1 MHVPDPDKISNFI
14 PEIIGA
20 MMMKRMRRWLPLFIL
35 VPVILAGCEKK
46 VMPEEEEEG
55 PVQASALIQKI
66 NGFIKEAMSDVYL
79 WYDKMPVI
87 DIRYETDPKV
97 YFDKLLYSEDRWSYI
112 TDDLA
117 AFEGSQQ
124 GIEKTYG
131 YSLTFGRFVDA
142 TGLPTGNY
150 FGIVEY
156 VYPNTP
162 ASEAGFTRGD
172 LIIRLNGG
180 NITADNYRD
189 LLSGTSVSVTK
200 GILTSEG
207 ISTGETVVLV
217 AEELNLDPVHMY
229 KIIENEGH
237 KIGYLVY
244 LQYIPGYNGT
254 SLKVA
259 LQYFK
264 DNQITDLV
272 LDLRYNPGG
281 FVSAAQ
287 YLTSSIAPK
296 GVVDNASTLVTYQ
309 WNDKY
314 QAYWISND
322 RKDQLGVSFDPTVP
336 VKLGLSKLYVL
347 TGYGTASA
355 SELTICGLEPY
366 MEVTTV
372 GDTTYGKYTAST
384 TIKPEEWYNS
394 EAEYSDFKNWG
405 LQPIIIRY
413 ANAQGVTSFKNG
425 FAPDFYVR
433 DELLPAHPLGDL
445 TEPLLRKAVED
456 ITGTTLP
463 VQKRAV
469 MPVDYIVVDRGFS
482 KFDHL
487 KRNLLIDP
495 PGDIR
500 NIPD

>member
-1 MHVPDPDKISNFI
+1 
-14 PEIIGA
+14 
-20 MMMKRMRRWLPLFIL
+20 MMMKKIIRRMPLIVLAAF
-35 VPVILAGCEKK
+35 ILAGCEKK
-46 VMPEEEEEG
+46 VIPEEEEEQK

-66 NGFIKEAMSDVYL
+66 NGFIKEVMSDAYL
-79 WYDKMPVI
+79 WYDKIPVI
-87 DIRYETDPKV
+87 DIRYETDPRD
-97 YFDKLLYSEDRWSYI
+97 YFYKILYSEDRWSFI

-117 AFEGSQQ
+117 ALEGSQQ

-131 YSLTFGRFVDA
+131 YSLAFGRFLDA
-142 TGLPTGNY
+142 VGNPTGNY

-162 ASEAGFTRGD
+162 ASKAGFTRGD

-180 NITADNYRD
+180 NITAENYID
-189 LLSGTSVSVTK
+189 LLFGTSVSVTK
-200 GILTSEG
+200 GILTSQG

-217 AEELNLDPVHMY
+217 AEELHLDPVLMY

-244 LQYIPGYNGT
+244 LQFITEYNNT
-254 SLKVA
+254 SLKLA

-281 FVSAAQ
+281 FISAAQ
-287 YLTSSIAPK
+287 YLTSSIAPQS
-296 GVVDNASTLVTYQ
+296 VVDNASTLVTYQ

-322 RKDQLGVSFDPTVP
+322 IQDQLRVNFDPTVP
-336 VKLGLSKLYVL
+336 VKLDLGKVHIL
-347 TGYGTASA
+347 TGYGSASA

-384 TIKPEEWYNS
+384 TIKPEEWYTN
-394 EAEYSDFKNWG
+394 EADYSGFENWG

-413 ANAQGVTSFKNG
+413 ANAQGVTNFKNG
-425 FAPDFYVR
+425 FAPDFVVR
-433 DELLPAHPLGDL
+433 DELLPAYPLGDL
-445 TEPLLRKAVED
+445 TEPLLKKAVEE

-463 VQKRAV
+463 VPKRAV
-469 MPVDYIVVDRGFS
+469 LPVEYIIVDRGFS
-482 KFDHL
+482 KFDDQ

-495 PGDIR
+495 PGDLK